1 MKYYVQ
7 YAEVY
12 YIFDIVPIFYRFYN
26 MLNNCLGEN
35 WNA

>member
-12 YIFDIVPIFYRFYN
+12 YIFDIVPILYSFYSMPNY
-26 MLNNCLGEN
+26 CLGAN